1 MADVS
6 PLLDYVNRQMELTKE
21 EQDIFASLLSVKK
34 VKRKQFICQPG
45 FVSKQ
50 RNYVVKGALRAYI
63 IGNDGQEHTISLAI
77 EDWFIGDAGSY
88 ISQEPGTLFVEALE
102 DSILIQMS
110 YDDELLLL
118 EKIPKFHSYFRI
130 RAQRT
135 AVNIQ
140 KRVLSNI
147 SQTAEQRYEE
157 FAKRYPQLMERF
169 PLYII
174 ASYLL
179 TWE

>member
-6 PLLDYVNRQMELTKE
+6 PLLDYVARQMELTKE
-21 EQDIFASLLSVKK
+21 EQDIFASLLNIKK
-34 VKRKQFICQPG
+34 LKRKQFVCQPG
-45 FVSKQ
+45 FVSKH
-50 RNYVVKGALRAYI
+50 RNYVVKGALRAYV
-63 IGNDGQEHTISLAI
+63 IGSDGLEHTISLAI

-102 DSILIQMS
+102 NATLIQIS
-110 YDDELLLL
+110 YENELLLL

-140 KRVLSNI
+140 KRVLSGVPLEN
-147 SQTAEQRYEE
+147 
-157 FAKRYPQLMERF
+157 PQQQDQYQE
-169 PLYII
+169 
-174 ASYLL
+174 
-179 TWE
+179 